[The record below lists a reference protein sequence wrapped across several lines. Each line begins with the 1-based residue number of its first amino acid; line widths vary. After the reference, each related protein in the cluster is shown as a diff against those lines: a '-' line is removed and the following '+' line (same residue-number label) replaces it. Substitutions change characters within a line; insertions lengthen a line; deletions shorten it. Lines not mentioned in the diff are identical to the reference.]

1 MNREAEDRVF
11 RTAPE
16 LAQTLVT
23 EEPAAAGTPAP
34 AASSP
39 APGAR

>member
-1 MNREAEDRVF
+1 VMNRDAEDRLF

-23 EEPAAAGTPAP
+23 EAPDAP
-34 AASSP
+34 ASS
-39 APGAR
+39 AQPGTR